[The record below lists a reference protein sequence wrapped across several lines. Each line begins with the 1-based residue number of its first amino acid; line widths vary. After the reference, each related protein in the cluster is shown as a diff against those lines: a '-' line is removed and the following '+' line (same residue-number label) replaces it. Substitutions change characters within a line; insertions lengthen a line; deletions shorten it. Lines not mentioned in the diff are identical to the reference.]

1 MCCVLIG
8 GEHGKED
15 LSTEKKKE
23 KADPWLPKEDEDQV
37 GKEGLEEEKKEEK
50 KTLNG
55 LRDF

>member
-23 KADPWLPKEDEDQV
+23 KEDPWLPEADE
-37 GKEGLEEEKKEEK
+37 E
-50 KTLNG
+50 
-55 LRDF
+55 